1 MITSTPVALLLRQR
15 RLRPATNA
23 GFTLVEIMIVVA
35 IIGLI
40 AALAVPGLIRARKR
54 TQATA
59 ILNELR
65 LIDSAMDQYALEY
78 GKKNGDII
86 TMAAWQLYIKPATR
100 LYETGKDIF
109 GATYGDQTLGELPP
123 VPASSYDA
131 LFSVADTS
139 FWAPYIKGP

>member
-1 MITSTPVALLLRQR
+1 MTTSTPVALFLRPR
-15 RLRPATNA
+15 RLRPTASA
-23 GFTLVEIMIVVA
+23 GFTLIEIMIVVA

-40 AALAVPGLIRARKR
+40 AAMAVPGLIRARKR

-65 LIDSAMDQYALEY
+65 LIDSAMDQYALEF

-86 TMAAWQLYIKPATR
+86 AVAAWQLYIKPSTR
-100 LYETGKDIF
+100 LHDTGLDIF
-109 GATYGDQTLGELPP
+109 GAAYGDQTLGALPP

-131 LFSVADTS
+131 LFSVADTA